1 MAKSAKVFDPFLVMI
16 LGAVVT
22 ASIVPCRGSV
32 ADAFHTATV
41 LAVVVLFFLHGAKL
55 SREAVIAGI
64 GHWRLHLLVV
74 TTTFVV
80 FPLGGLALRPLGQ
93 RLVGAELYEGVIFL
107 CALPATVQSAI
118 VFTSI
123 AGGNVPAAI
132 CSASLSTLLGVVL
145 TPLVLGLTG
154 AHHESGGMA
163 LTGVRDV
170 ALEILLPFVVGQ
182 LSRRWL
188 AWWLVRRA
196 AVVGFVDRA
205 TIVLVVYVA
214 FSGAVVEHIWQRV
227 SSRQL
232 LGLALV
238 CAILLAAMLLF
249 TRQASRLL
257 GFARQDQIAIVFGGS
272 KKSLASGIAM
282 ANVLFA
288 APLVGVTVLPL
299 MLFHQ
304 MQLMACSVLA
314 RRYARSREDDD
325 EREDEA
331 SP

>member
-1 MAKSAKVFDPFLVMI
+1 MAKSAKLLDPFLAMI
-16 LGAVVT
+16 LGAVLT

-32 ADAFHTATV
+32 AAAFHTVTV
-41 LAVVVLFFLHGAKL
+41 LAVVLLFFLHGAKL
-55 SREAVIAGI
+55 SREAVLAGI

-74 TTTFVV
+74 VTTFVV
-80 FPLGGLALRPLGQ
+80 FPLFGLVLRPLGA
-93 RLVGAELYEGVIFL
+93 RLVGPEVYEGVIFL

-154 AHHESGGMA
+154 AHRGGGNGAA

-170 ALEILLPFVVGQ
+170 ALQILLPFVAGQ
-182 LSRRWL
+182 ISRRWL
-188 AWWLVRRA
+188 AGWLARRA
-196 AVVGFVDRA
+196 AIVSFVDRG

-214 FSGAVVEHIWQRV
+214 FSDAVVQHLWQRV
-227 SSRQL
+227 SGREL
-232 LGLALV
+232 AGLALV
-238 CAILLAAMLLF
+238 CATLLASVLLF
-249 TRQASRLL
+249 TRHTSRLL
-257 GFARQDQIAIVFGGS
+257 GFARKDEITIVFGGS
-272 KKSLASGIAM
+272 KKSLASGVAM

-288 APLVGVTVLPL
+288 GPLVGVMVLPL

-304 MQLMACSVLA
+304 MQLMACTLLA
-314 RRYARSREDDD
+314 RRYARHHEEEPHEG
-325 EREDEA
+325 ERPA
-331 SP
+331 